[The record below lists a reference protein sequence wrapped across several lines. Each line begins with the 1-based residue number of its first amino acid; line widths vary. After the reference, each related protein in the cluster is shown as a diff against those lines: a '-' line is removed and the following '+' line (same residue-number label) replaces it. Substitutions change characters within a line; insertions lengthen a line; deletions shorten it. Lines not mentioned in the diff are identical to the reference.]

1 MVKSYEQHFRRFLSQ
16 RGMNFTRERRA
27 ILACVFSSERHI
39 EAKKLL
45 QALRRRG
52 ERVSRATVYRTLSLL
67 VESGLL
73 DEVSLGEEH
82 RHYEHVPAHEHHDHL
97 VCTACGKVIEF
108 ASAAIERMQ
117 EDVCREHGFHAVGHR
132 LRIFGYC
139 ERCAAEAA
147 AESIRERELPNQC
160 S

>member
-1 MVKSYEQHFRRFLSQ
+1 MKSYEEHFRRFLSK
-16 RGMNFTRERRA
+16 RGMNFTRERRT
-27 ILACVFSSERHI
+27 ILACVFSTERHI

-52 ERVSRATVYRTLSLL
+52 EHVSRATVYRTLSLL

-82 RHYEHVPAHEHHDHL
+82 RHYEHLPAHEHHDHL
-97 VCTACGKVIEF
+97 VCTTCGNVIEF
-108 ASAAIERMQ
+108 TSPAIERMQ
-117 EDVCREHGFHAVGHR
+117 EDVCREHHFEAKGHR

-139 ERCAAEAA
+139 ERCVTEAA
-147 AESIRERELPNQC
+147 SKTASKPRGER
-160 S
+160 